1 MEKENYI
8 VSARKYRPA
17 TFHDVVGQKSLTVT
31 LKNAIA
37 SDRLAHA
44 YLFCGSRGV
53 GKTSCARI
61 FAKTI
66 NCTHRTAEG
75 EACNECES
83 CRMFNENRSLNI
95 IELDAASHNGI
106 EDMRSIIDQVQV
118 PPSSGRYRVFIID
131 EVHMLSTAAFNAFL
145 KTLEEP
151 PSYVIFILATTEK
164 HKIIPTILS
173 RCQIYDFNRI
183 SVQDMIEH
191 LTYVAGREGYTV
203 EPAALNVIAGRADGA
218 MRDALSIFDQV
229 AASSLGN
236 ITYASAIENLGVLDS
251 NYYAQLVDAF
261 LAGDVRQSLLLFR
274 DIRVKGFDAQSF
286 INGLGQY
293 LRDLMVAGDP
303 KTLSLLDAGDEVK
316 AQMAERAQKCSPQ
329 FLYEAMDLCNEADLN
344 YRTATN
350 KQFLIE
356 LTLIKLCQH
365 YSPTPIKRRGKGVGQ
380 LKPIAAPAGA
390 TPTAPAATQPT
401 PAAPAAAPA
410 PVAPAAA
417 VAPQPV
423 AQPTPRT
430 MTAPAPQMRPTGRV
444 LAPSISIRIHHQPE
458 QQAANNT
465 ATAAT
470 PAAAQQHR
478 AAQYTEDAMKEAWQT
493 FINAHLTEHILVSTM
508 RTTPLLRI
516 AQDSDQYKLIVQNE
530 IQQNIFNEVMPSLLK
545 HMRDSLSNDSFSISV
560 EVNQGEAPP
569 ETWNERQ
576 LYDHMIKESKT
587 FAAFVKNM
595 KLKL

>member
-1 MEKENYI
+1 
-8 VSARKYRPA
+8 
-17 TFHDVVGQKSLTVT
+17 
-31 LKNAIA
+31 
-37 SDRLAHA
+37 
-44 YLFCGSRGV
+44 
-53 GKTSCARI
+53 
-61 FAKTI
+61 
-66 NCTHRTAEG
+66 
-75 EACNECES
+75 
-83 CRMFNENRSLNI
+83 
-95 IELDAASHNGI
+95 
-106 EDMRSIIDQVQV
+106 MRSIIDQVQV

-183 SVQDMIEH
+183 SVQDMIDH

-251 NYYAQLVDAF
+251 GYYAQLVDAF
-261 LAGDVRQSLLLFR
+261 LAADVRQALLLFR
-274 DIRVKGFDAQSF
+274 EIRIKGFDAQSF

-303 KTLSLLDAGDEVK
+303 KTINLLDAGDEVK

-344 YRTATN
+344 YRAATN

-390 TPTAPAATQPT
+390 TPQAPAATQP
-401 PAAPAAAPA
+401 
-410 PVAPAAA
+410 
-417 VAPQPV
+417 APQPV
-423 AQPTPRT
+423 AQPVAQPQPVARPV
-430 MTAPAPQMRPTGRV
+430 AQPAPQPAAAPQPMRPTGRV
-444 LAPSISIRIHHQPE
+444 LGPSISIRIHQHPQHTDAGA
-458 QQAANNT
+458 QT
-465 ATAAT
+465 TAAT
-470 PAAAQQHR
+470 TPTAGQQHR
-478 AAQYTEDAMKEAWQT
+478 AAAYSEDAMKNAWQA
-493 FINAHLTEHILVSTM
+493 FISAHLTEHILVSTM
-508 RTTPLLRI
+508 RTTPLRRI
-516 AQDSDQYKLIVQNE
+516 AEGSDDYKLIVQNE
-530 IQQNIFNEVMPSLLK
+530 IQQNIFNEVMPELLK
-545 HMRDSLSNDSFSISV
+545 HMRDSLSNDRFNIIV

-576 LYDHMIKESKT
+576 LLDHMLKQNAT
-587 FAAFVKNM
+587 FAKFVKSM